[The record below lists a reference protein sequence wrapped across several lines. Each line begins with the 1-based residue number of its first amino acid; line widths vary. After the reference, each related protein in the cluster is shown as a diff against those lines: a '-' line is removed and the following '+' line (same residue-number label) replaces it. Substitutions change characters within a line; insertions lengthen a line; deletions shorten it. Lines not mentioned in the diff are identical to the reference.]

1 MVFATFKQSQP
12 SLQIRRFNCFLFGDV
27 FLFEP
32 CSSHLT
38 NSLPYLKVESWRI
51 SGCLLFFFSFFLVQF
66 YYSSFRE
73 AFDMEYGKN
82 DFIVQQN
89 TFSLQLHLAMI
100 IDLYLNVKI
109 NALSKLKHRW
119 FPSKL
124 PVEVFDKDS
133 QHLNTKLLWTSWQ

>member
-1 MVFATFKQSQP
+1 MP
-12 SLQIRRFNCFLFGDV
+12 SF
-27 FLFEP
+27 
-32 CSSHLT
+32 
-38 NSLPYLKVESWRI
+38 Y
-51 SGCLLFFFSFFLVQF
+51 FSFFLVQF

-109 NALSKLKHRW
+109 NALSKLKHR
-119 FPSKL
+119 
-124 PVEVFDKDS
+124 
-133 QHLNTKLLWTSWQ
+133 